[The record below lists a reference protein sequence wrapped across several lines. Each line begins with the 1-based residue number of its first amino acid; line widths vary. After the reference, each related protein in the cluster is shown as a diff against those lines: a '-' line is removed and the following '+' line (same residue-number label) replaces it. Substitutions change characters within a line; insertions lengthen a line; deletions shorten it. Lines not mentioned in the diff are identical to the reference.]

1 MDSMKVRL
9 TLTEE
14 ILGTLPSDP
23 EIYHT
28 FISSKGMDV
37 EEEDAQMAK
46 TNEFLD
52 DEECEIEKKRLE
64 CAIMMKVAKAAEEM
78 EDNA

>member
-28 FISSKGMDV
+28 FIASKGMDA

-46 TNEFLD
+46 TNELLD
-52 DEECEIEKKRLE
+52 DQDCETEK
-64 CAIMMKVAKAAEEM
+64 
-78 EDNA
+78 